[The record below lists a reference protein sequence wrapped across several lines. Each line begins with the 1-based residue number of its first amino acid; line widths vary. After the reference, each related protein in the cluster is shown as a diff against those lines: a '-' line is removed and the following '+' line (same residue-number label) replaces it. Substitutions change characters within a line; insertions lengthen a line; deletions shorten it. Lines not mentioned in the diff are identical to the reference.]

1 MGSSLVKAVFDT
13 NILVDLLKGR
23 VEANNEPGRYS
34 ALAISRISWIEV
46 LAGVRDTEDQN
57 RVENLLGFFE
67 IIELDEPVAL
77 GSDRVAT
84 TTSAQAARRHYLGL
98 RQSCAITSSSLTT
111 GKISAREIQYI
122 RRRAAEREER
132 FVTTGQLAFFSCESG
147 DAWML
152 DPADR
157 LACQLARDRDPQP
170 VEFEETKT
178 NFAIRWKG
186 SYLIDGDA
194 FVYADQ
200 TSGRVLV
207 SHLS

>member
-1 MGSSLVKAVFDT
+1 MSRKKIKPQLSCRRVKKFSL
-13 NILVDLLKGR
+13 
-23 VEANNEPGRYS
+23 
-34 ALAISRISWIEV
+34 
-46 LAGVRDTEDQN
+46 
-57 RVENLLGFFE
+57 
-67 IIELDEPVAL
+67 
-77 GSDRVAT
+77 
-84 TTSAQAARRHYLGL
+84 
-98 RQSCAITSSSLTT
+98 
-111 GKISAREIQYI
+111 AREIQYI

-132 FVTTGQLAFFSCESG
+132 FVTAGQLAFFSCESG

-157 LACQLARDRDPQP
+157 LACQLARDGDPQP

-200 TSGRVLV
+200 TSGRVVAILGYPTTQIAQ
-207 SHLS
+207 LG